1 VLVEDTAH
9 IHYAKGALAMYALAD
24 AIGEDRVNA
33 VSAKA
38 TPRGGGGLDV
48 HLTGKVKKVHADEL
62 GREEEVPVDDELPVG
77 VLGRDN
83 KVLFEQ
89 RIHVKGED
97 FDVVL
102 AVPDGAEKAAI
113 DPSSEMID
121 RRPEDN
127 LIAIEK

>member
-1 VLVEDTAH
+1 
-9 IHYAKGALAMYALAD
+9 M
-24 AIGEDRVNA
+24 
-33 VSAKA
+33 
-38 TPRGGGGLDV
+38 
-48 HLTGKVKKVHADEL
+48 
-62 GREEEVPVDDELPVG
+62 DDDIPVG
-77 VLGRDN
+77 LLGRDN

-89 RIHVKGED
+89 RIHVTGEA

-127 LIAIEK
+127 LIAIETTRTRR